1 MKLPSLNKRASRDQR
16 AQNQERQVREQFH
29 VSRQATFLPGYR
41 LYEPGTLGVVTDEEK
56 LARRELL
63 FSMCEQTRMPVV
75 AAEVATGI
83 APNERLCLT
92 GLDELH
98 HETEVFV
105 SPSAA
110 PQAVARALESD
121 WHCIGPADISGDS
134 LLERA
139 LLLFQ
144 RARQHMHDDSRVL
157 VEQSARS
164 KRSPRSSPEEKHP
177 NGESPATLRTVSAR
191 SVVVWWLF
199 AAALEMQFRRE
210 TVGLAVHFFDTIRP
224 KIPLHSWLE
233 YAATCLLIA
242 GKVQERYPAAEDA
255 AKSIAGLLE
264 SLLGDEVERQA
275 SAECVES
282 KLPAGVRT
290 QAACLVDSCPVDARL
305 MSDPRVADCGVAS
318 GVGLPFTTFRAETEQ
333 KRLFRTL
340 LLRGDADA
348 WKCFSTITPTRQGC
362 WRVVLGSKL
371 PPNPRRKQRQHE
383 PASSVSSVAGPSSQ
397 TTTGTGWQRIMHLE
411 PQVLDLLHWDLYC
424 PTIYNCLYMLYQ
436 LERTSDLVSSGVERE
451 WVRATERNETAS
463 PAQTPVRIEPSRI
476 KSTASTSP
484 PISSGARSEAT
495 PFRPMHQGRPSTVET
510 PGHPAQV
517 GFHTPASVSNRTR
530 PIRLLVCTEGL
541 ADRCLHDQQ
550 ILMHASDVTASA
562 CLIEALIECGLE
574 ERAETLQSFAIQ
586 RLHVSADALRDCRR
600 QLRDKWINPPA
611 LHPQLP
617 GEMCSARDTSLL
629 SDATVWRLKA
639 QAVPPKDGTSFEPSP
654 LQFTKRLLLMQPDT
668 LRMFTYHPMRQRWDN
683 LLFQESLSQFCR
695 NGLSTLKKTAD
706 VSPIDI
712 TQGRFE

>member
-1 MKLPSLNKRASRDQR
+1 
-16 AQNQERQVREQFH
+16 
-29 VSRQATFLPGYR
+29 
-41 LYEPGTLGVVTDEEK
+41 
-56 LARRELL
+56 
-63 FSMCEQTRMPVV
+63 MPVV

-144 RARQHMHDDSRVL
+144 RARQHTHDDSRVL

-191 SVVVWWLF
+191 SLY
-199 AAALEMQFRRE
+199 
-210 TVGLAVHFFDTIRP
+210 IRGWNMLLP
-224 KIPLHSWLE
+224 V
-233 YAATCLLIA
+233 LLIA
-242 GKVQERYPAAEDA
+242 GKVQERYPAADDA

-305 MSDPRVADCGVAS
+305 MSDPRVAVCGVAS

-333 KRLFRTL
+333 KRLFQTL

-517 GFHTPASVSNRTR
+517 GFHTPAST
-530 PIRLLVCTEGL
+530 
-541 ADRCLHDQQ
+541 
-550 ILMHASDVTASA
+550 VTASA

-654 LQFTKRLLLMQPDT
+654 LQSTKRLLLMQPDT

-695 NGLSTLKKTAD
+695 NGLSTLKTTAD